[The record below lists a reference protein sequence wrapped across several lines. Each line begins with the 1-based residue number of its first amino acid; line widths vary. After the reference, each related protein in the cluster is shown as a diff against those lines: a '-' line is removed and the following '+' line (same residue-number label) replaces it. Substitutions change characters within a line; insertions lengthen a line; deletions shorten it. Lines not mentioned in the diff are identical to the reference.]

1 MHASNAP
8 NFPSIG
14 AAINAKN
21 TPLQGVVAMIRV
33 AMIRLA
39 IAAGL
44 LTAMLGSP
52 SFAVTAQQKM
62 ATCKFGA
69 DNQKLAGAQRAKF
82 IKDCMANRNDPRGGS
97 PGTAPDNN

>member
-14 AAINAKN
+14 AAINAKVSR
-21 TPLQGVVAMIRV
+21 LQGEV

-44 LTAMLGSP
+44 LTVTLGSW
-52 SFAVTAQQKM
+52 SFAATAQQKA

-69 DNQKLAGAQRAKF
+69 DNQKLTGSQRAKF
-82 IKDCMANRNDPRGGS
+82 IKDCMANRDDPRGS
-97 PGTAPDNN
+97 APASAPGND

>member
-1 MHASNAP
+1 MHAGNAP

-14 AAINAKN
+14 AAINAKVS
-21 TPLQGVVAMIRV
+21 PLQGEV

-44 LTAMLGSP
+44 LTVMLGSS
-52 SFAVTAQQKM
+52 SFAATAQQKA

-69 DNQKLAGAQRAKF
+69 DNQKLTGSQRAKF
-82 IKDCMANRNDPRGGS
+82 IKDCMANRDDPRGA
-97 PGTAPDNN
+97 PATAPDNN

>member
-14 AAINAKN
+14 AAINAKVL
-21 TPLQGVVAMIRV
+21 PLQGEV

-44 LTAMLGSP
+44 LTMTLGSS
-52 SFAVTAQQKM
+52 SFAATAQQKM

-69 DNQKLAGAQRAKF
+69 DNQKLTGAKRAKF
-82 IKDCMANRNDPRGGS
+82 IKDCMANRDDPRGS
-97 PGTAPDNN
+97 APATAPGNN